1 MKQHTVT
8 QEYTLTV
15 TVSVEVPDDWA
26 DEDTLDYFS
35 DFPIN
40 ATVVDLWE
48 HENETDVNV
57 GALSV
62 DSLSPF
68 GKNYLDTVPAFPMQ
82 RDE

>member
-1 MKQHTVT
+1 MKQHTIT

-35 DFPIN
+35 EFPIN

-48 HENETDVNV
+48 HDEEPEVNV
-57 GALSV
+57 GALEV
-62 DSLSPF
+62 NALSPF
-68 GKNYLDTVPAFPMQ
+68 GKNYLDTIPTFGIA
-82 RDE
+82 REE